1 MRGKFNINANTGVLT
16 FKTAPN
22 YENPTDSGTN
32 NSYVVKVRAS
42 DGALHDEQTITV
54 SVTNVNE
61 SPSIASNGGAASASK
76 SVSENQTPV
85 TTVSATDSDAGTTI
99 TYSIS
104 GGVDAGKFNINA
116 NTGVLTFK
124 TAPNYESPTDSG
136 TNNSYVV
143 KVRASDGALHDE
155 QTITINVVNSNDS
168 PDSLVLNHFF
178 IEENQAIGTS
188 VGLFSTTDEDGQSDL
203 QSMTYQLV
211 SGSGDNDNPS
221 FSLETNGTLKSGEIF
236 DFEKKV
242 NYQIRTKVTDPSG
255 GFFTKEFVIGIIDL
269 DDTAPIISLTGDST
283 IIHEGGIGY
292 ADIGAKWTDAVDG
305 NGTLIANGTVNQMR
319 VGSYQLSYSK
329 IDQAGNI
336 ANQIFRTV
344 QVVDTTAPSLTLKGS
359 ERSKHQVWRE
369 YKDPGVVSY
378 DRVDGNL
385 TSKVIKTGEVKID
398 QPGIYR
404 LDYRVSDKSGNQ
416 AVSVF
421 REVEVVNQPPNGLKI
436 SNHLIEE
443 NLPVRTNIG
452 ILKALDPDDLNGD
465 RYYKYELID
474 KDDARAFTLDSDG
487 TLRTAIVFD
496 FENKDNYSIRVRT
509 TDQFGGSFEK
519 NLTIRIVDSFLPI
532 VETRGVVDLNGS
544 GYRLTG
550 EVLDAGGISGILEKG
565 FVWSLSPRPILDQNG
580 SYKIVS
586 NGLGLK
592 FNEVVKDLMA
602 GKKYFYRAYA
612 QNREGVGYGSV
623 LDLKTVRNILPWW
636 IKAQPGAAANWW
648 TSRWF
653 GSFYM
658 NDANAWV
665 MHSELGWLYPMASGK
680 NGVWLWKDF
689 MGWLWTDQ
697 QLYPFLYQNTSAG
710 WLYFYGA
717 SQDRL
722 LFYHY
727 RDERWIE
734 WTEGTPGQ

>member
-1 MRGKFNINANTGVLT
+1 MSFKNAPD
-16 FKTAPN
+16 F
-22 YENPTDSGTN
+22 ENPTDSGSN
-32 NSYVVKVRAS
+32 NGYVVKVRAS

-54 SVTNVNE
+54 NVTNVNE
-61 SPSIASNGGAASASK
+61 SPSIASNGGGASATK
-76 SVSENQTPV
+76 NVSENQTGV

-104 GGVDAGKFNINA
+104 GGADGGKFNINA

-155 QTITINVVNSNDS
+155 QTITINVVNSNDA

-283 IIHEGGIGY
+283 IIHEGGTGY
-292 ADIGAKWTDAVDG
+292 ADPGAKWTDAVDG

-369 YKDPGVVSY
+369 YKDPGVISY

-385 TSKVIKTGEVKID
+385 TLKVIKTGEVKID

-404 LDYRVSDKSGNQ
+404 LDYRVSDQSGNQ

-436 SNHLIEE
+436 SNHLVEE
-443 NLPVRTNIG
+443 NLPVQTNIG
-452 ILKALDPDDLNGD
+452 ILKALDPDDLNGG

-474 KDDARAFTLDSDG
+474 KDDARVFTLDPDG
-487 TLRTAIVFD
+487 ALRTAMVFD
-496 FENKDNYSIRVRT
+496 FEKKNKYLIRVRT

-519 NLTIRIVDSFLPI
+519 DFTIRIVDSFLPI

-544 GYRLTG
+544 GYRLSG
-550 EVLDAGGISGILEKG
+550 EVLDAGGMSGILEKG
-565 FVWSLSPRPILDQNG
+565 FVWSLSPRSMIDQNG
-580 SYKIVS
+580 SRKIVS

-592 FNEVVKDLMA
+592 FNEVVKDLMV
-602 GKKYFYRAYA
+602 GKKYFFRAYA

-623 LDLKTVRNILPWW
+623 LDLRSAQPIFSPWW

-648 TSRWF
+648 TSPWF

-658 NDANAWV
+658 NDANVSWI

-680 NGVWLWKDF
+680 NGVWFWKEQL
-689 MGWLWTDQ
+689 GWLWTNETF
-697 QLYPFLYQNTSAG
+697 YPFLYQNTSAG